1 MSNDNKKI
9 REQLERI
16 YGAQC
21 MLHKGLHIK
30 GYSKSKIDYKG
41 RSIREQL
48 TLHHIKPRSLGGA
61 TSIENGAVLCRG
73 CHDFVEQ
80 TSEKNRKNINELLKK
95 YKEVKLQ
102 FLDEA
107 EIKEPDFEVN
117 ILEIETT
124 DKGMNIKKIKYNR
137 AKQKEEIK
145 KELEELGI

>member
-16 YGAQC
+16 YGRQC
-21 MLHKGLHIK
+21 MLHKGLRIK

-41 RSIREQL
+41 KSIREQL
-48 TLHHIKPRSLGGA
+48 TLHHIKPRSQGGA

-80 TSEKNRKNINELLKK
+80 TSEKNRKNINDLLKK

-102 FLDEA
+102 FLDED
-107 EIKEPDFEVN
+107 IEPDFEVN
-117 ILEIETT
+117 ILEIEAT

>member
-16 YGAQC
+16 YGRQC
-21 MLHKGLHIK
+21 MLHKGLRIK

-41 RSIREQL
+41 KSIREQL
-48 TLHHIKPRSLGGA
+48 TLHHIKPRSLGGS

-80 TSEKNRKNINELLKK
+80 TSEKNRKNINDLLKK

-102 FLDEA
+102 FLDED
-107 EIKEPDFEVN
+107 IEPDFEVN
-117 ILEIETT
+117 ILEIEAT